1 MGNNKSWLQR
11 LADSADLQEENVTA
25 QPLVEICGS
34 SRVVIEH
41 HLGVTEYGTQRICV
55 RVKGG
60 EYAINGTKLSLCRM
74 CNQQLL
80 IRGNI
85 DSVEIRKGRG

>member
-1 MGNNKSWLQR
+1 MGNSKSWLQR
-11 LADSADLQEENVTA
+11 LVDGADLPEENVTA

-34 SRVVIEH
+34 NRVVIEH
-41 HLGVTEYGTQRICV
+41 HLGVTEYGTERICV
-55 RVKGG
+55 RIKGG
-60 EYAINGTKLSLCRM
+60 EYAITGTKLFLCRM

>member
-1 MGNNKSWLQR
+1 MGNSKTWLQR

-60 EYAINGTKLSLCRM
+60 EYTINGTKLSLCRM

-80 IRGNI
+80 IRGDI